1 MKKYSKNLS
10 IFLVLVLVI
19 LVPGLVQAAPLNAE
33 VKRLSGSN
41 RIQTAINVSKE
52 AYENGAESI
61 ILSGYSGSADALSG
75 SLFASDKSAPLLL
88 SPKGEKVS
96 EELKNEIIR
105 LGANNIYILG
115 GTNAVSKGIETELIG
130 MNLNVERVSGP
141 NRYATAVSIA
151 EKAKDKTNL
160 FLALGM
166 KLLVNGKEDALADA
180 LAIGPVSAKEK
191 MPVLLTQANN
201 LPKETK
207 EAMEK
212 FGVTNVTIVGG
223 KLAISESIETEL
235 KEMGITVN
243 RKDGKNRYDTAA
255 KIARDYF
262 KGSKNTI
269 VANGRTDI
277 DALVGGYL
285 GALSNAPILL
295 TDPAKLSIE
304 TKQYIKDFSVG
315 SYVLGGEAV
324 ITNAVFKDVQIA
336 NGVEDE
342 SLAGETS
349 NNLDAPVVVTSSK
362 ITSAYN
368 QAYQENF
375 SADSIAKI
383 EGEARNAYILLDPD
397 LSSAVNMIPKFKEKN
412 NEVSAYISVG
422 SAETWRKDF
431 NELKPFLVNK
441 QWGEWAGEYFVNEV
455 TTGIVPVMKKR
466 LDTIASLGF
475 DWVEFD
481 NMDWAFD
488 SQMRREYGFKATTQ
502 EATAYYQEL
511 ARYANSLG
519 LKVMAKNTSIGTEL
533 FAGATYESYN
543 NNLNWWS
550 QSGLLGFLN
559 QGKLGLIVHYNESN
573 PEAAYKKYQDIYGKN
588 LLFMA
593 ESTASK
599 GYINFVIPGN

>member
-1 MKKYSKNLS
+1 MYNKVLS
-10 IFLVLVLVI
+10 IFLVLAI
-19 LVPGLVQAAPLNAE
+19 LVPGLAQAAPMNAE

-52 AYENGAESI
+52 AYKNGAKSI

-75 SLFASDKSAPLLL
+75 SLLASDKSAPLLL
-88 SPKGEKVS
+88 SPKGDKVS
-96 EELKNEIIR
+96 KELKNEIIR

-115 GTNAVSKGIETELIG
+115 GINAVSKGIESELIG

-160 FLALGM
+160 FLALG
-166 KLLVNGKEDALADA
+166 KKVLANGKEDALADA
-180 LAIGPVSAKEK
+180 LAIGSVSAKEK

-201 LPKETK
+201 IPKETK
-207 EAMEK
+207 DAMEK

-223 KLAISESIETEL
+223 KLAISEAIENEL
-235 KEMGITVN
+235 KEMGITVA
-243 RKDGKNRYDTAA
+243 RKDGKNRYDTAT
-255 KIARDYF
+255 KIAKDYF
-262 KGSKNTI
+262 KDSKNTI
-269 VANGRTDI
+269 VANGRTDT

-285 GALSNAPILL
+285 GALYNAPILL
-295 TDPAKLSIE
+295 TDSAKLSIE
-304 TKQYIKDFSVG
+304 TKEYIKDYSIG

-324 ITNAVFKDVQIA
+324 ITHDVFKDVQIT
-336 NGVEDE
+336 NGVEEE
-342 SLAGETS
+342 SLGGETS
-349 NNLDAPVVVTSSK
+349 NNLDDPIVGTSSK

-368 QAYQENF
+368 QAYQENY
-375 SADSIAKI
+375 STDSIAKI
-383 EGEARNAYILLDPD
+383 EREARNAYILLDSES
-397 LSSAVNMIPKFKEKN
+397 SSAVNMIPKLKKNN

-422 SAETWRKDF
+422 SGETWRKDF
-431 NELKPFLVNK
+431 NELKPFLVTK
-441 QWGEWAGEYFVNEV
+441 QWGEWAGEYFVSEV
-455 TTGIVPVMKKR
+455 TTGILPVMKKR
-466 LDTIASLGF
+466 LDRIASLGF

-488 SQMRREYGFKATTQ
+488 SKMRREYGFKTTTQ

-519 LKVMAKNTSIGTEL
+519 LKVMAKNTAAGTEL
-533 FAGATYESYN
+533 FAGVTYESYN
-543 NNLNWWS
+543 NNLNWWI

-573 PEAAYKKYQDIYGKN
+573 PEAAYKKYQAIYGKN

-593 ESTASK
+593 ESTETK